1 MPDIPIKKDWLFD
14 GIKLCYSANE
24 KEALEKVK
32 SSYLVS
38 ESKDKDSTTV
48 MLSPREKLII
58 IIEQMASS
66 NTVLEKIYIM
76 LDQNLKLIKSKK
88 LNFFEQFFSNI
99 KKAMNAESDDEFFHI
114 EYINPNSKEVQTDT
128 IKIQDFMLSLKKK
141 IMLLNE
147 IVRKDSQASQKI
159 KMGKEEALY
168 KF

>member
-1 MPDIPIKKDWLFD
+1 MERDMPDIPIKKDWLFD

-99 KKAMNAESDDEFFHI
+99 KKAMNAESDDEFFI
-114 EYINPNSKEVQTDT
+114 SNTSTPTRKKCRRIR
-128 IKIQDFMLSLKKK
+128 LKSR
-141 IMLLNE
+141 I
-147 IVRKDSQASQKI
+147 SC
-159 KMGKEEALY
+159 
-168 KF
+168 FP